1 MSKKEMSQTQLE
13 AVMNLIVRAGNAKSE
28 AVEAIA
34 LAKAGDFAGAE
45 KKIKVANESI
55 VEAHH
60 AQTNLLTAEANGDD
74 IVMSLLMVH
83 SQDHLMTGMT
93 FKDLAKEIIDLYQYI
108 DKK

>member
-1 MSKKEMSQTQLE
+1 MSQIQLE

-34 LAKAGDFAGAE
+34 LAKAGDFVGAE
-45 KKIKVANESI
+45 EKIKLANESL

-60 AQTNLLTAEANGDD
+60 AQTSLLTAEANGDD
-74 IVMSLLMVH
+74 IVMSLLTVH

-93 FKDLAKEIIDLYQYI
+93 FKDLAKEIIELYQYI